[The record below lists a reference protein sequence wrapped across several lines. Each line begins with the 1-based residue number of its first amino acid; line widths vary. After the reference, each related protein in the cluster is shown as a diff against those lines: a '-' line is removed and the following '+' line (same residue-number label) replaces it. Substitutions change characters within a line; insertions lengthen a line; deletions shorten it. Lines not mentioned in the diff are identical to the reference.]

1 MNSSIEFPCEKFPE
15 GVAAAEHGEDVEARL
30 DEVDEQ
36 HEGHEVDPK
45 VRHHDLGRAGKLV
58 AARALDQR
66 PHGAREAEGRDNL
79 WNIFI

>member
-1 MNSSIEFPCEKFPE
+1 MNCSVEFPCEKLPE

-45 VRHHDLGRAGKLV
+45 VRHHDLGRAGKVV

-66 PHGAREAEGRDNL
+66 SRGAREAEGRHDL
-79 WNIFI
+79 GNIFL